1 MFGRDSE
8 QSRLV
13 SWVSR
18 VADGHGGAVL
28 IEGEPGI
35 GKSALGRAGCT
46 MAAELG
52 CQVFWGAGDELGQ
65 ALPLLPLLDALRVRE
80 PSADERRTTIVRLLR
95 GEFTSG
101 RGEDLSAALAEQL
114 LALVDELCDRSPVVL
129 VVDDLQWAD
138 PATVALWA
146 RMARSVTQLPLLLVG
161 MMRPVPQRDDLLA
174 LRHSVGVTARL
185 RLHGLADAAVAD
197 LVGALAG
204 GKPDE
209 DLLRLAD
216 GAAGNP
222 LYLTEL
228 VDALARSS
236 CLTLTDAG
244 TAELGN
250 GPTPGSL
257 SAAIADRLGF
267 VPGWVREVLRA
278 AALLGVDFLVP
289 DLAVVLGRGVADLI
303 PAVDEA
309 LAAGVLVESGDG
321 LRFRHPMIRAAL
333 YDDIP
338 APVRAA
344 WHRDAGR
351 ALAEAGAP
359 VDRVARQLLPA
370 LGGTAEPMDEW
381 MLHWLAAA
389 APLLVG
395 QAPRAAAE
403 LLRRAVGS
411 SPAGSATH
419 DSLVCRLADA
429 LYRVGDLGE
438 AEQVASRALADAVD
452 PAVVVD
458 LHWTLAQCR
467 TVTGRFAESLAAL
480 NQVLASPAISARHR
494 ARLLVLTARM
504 HFNLGQVETAGQVAA
519 AALAQATDAGDTWA
533 IAWALHVLAIVTV
546 MQGQMA
552 DALPLFERALT
563 VTQAD
568 PTLTDLRLLLLLNQ
582 AVALGDLDQYER
594 AFAAARRSAATGR
607 PCRPGRPAGPGA

>member
-1 MFGRDSE
+1 M
-8 QSRLV
+8 
-13 SWVSR
+13 
-18 VADGHGGAVL
+18 
-28 IEGEPGI
+28 
-35 GKSALGRAGCT
+35 
-46 MAAELG
+46 
-52 CQVFWGAGDELGQ
+52 
-65 ALPLLPLLDALRVRE
+65 
-80 PSADERRTTIVRLLR
+80 
-95 GEFTSG
+95 
-101 RGEDLSAALAEQL
+101 
-114 LALVDELCDRSPVVL
+114 
-129 VVDDLQWAD
+129 
-138 PATVALWA
+138 
-146 RMARSVTQLPLLLVG
+146 
-161 MMRPVPQRDDLLA
+161 
-174 LRHSVGVTARL
+174 
-185 RLHGLADAAVAD
+185 
-197 LVGALAG
+197 
-204 GKPDE
+204 
-209 DLLRLAD
+209 
-216 GAAGNP
+216 
-222 LYLTEL
+222 
-228 VDALARSS
+228 
-236 CLTLTDAG
+236 
-244 TAELGN
+244 
-250 GPTPGSL
+250 
-257 SAAIADRLGF
+257 
-267 VPGWVREVLRA
+267 
-278 AALLGVDFLVP
+278 P

-303 PAVDEA
+303 PAVDES

-359 VDRVARQLLPA
+359 VDRVARQLLQA

-381 MLHWLAAA
+381 ILHWLAAA

-403 LLRRAVGS
+403 LLRRAVES

-438 AEQVASRALADAVD
+438 AEQVASRALAGAAD

-494 ARLLVLTARM
+494 ARLLVLTARA

-519 AALAQATDAGDTWA
+519 AALAQATDAGDNWA

-563 VTQAD
+563 ATRAD

-582 AVALGDLDQYER
+582 AVALGDLDRYER
-594 AFAAARRSAATGR
+594 ASWRHGKRGNWPTGPAWWSGR
-607 PCRPGRPAGPGA
+607 PRRVAPWASCSSIRAAGMTRSPR